1 MNTFKDIIKEAGT
14 MCVGLLFLFAGTM
27 SYMLLAFAERDF
39 SFLLLATFIFV
50 PISIPLG
57 HYFLLK
63 GATGNFEKKPMAILQ
78 EEIR

>member
-14 MCVGLLFLFAGTM
+14 MFVGLLFLFAGTM

-50 PISIPLG
+50 PIGISLG
-57 HYFLLK
+57 HYLLIK
-63 GATGNFEKKPMAILQ
+63 GATGDFKKKPMAVLQ
-78 EEIR
+78 EEIQ

>member
-39 SFLLLATFIFV
+39 SFLPPRGYASQRV
-50 PISIPLG
+50 GIS
-57 HYFLLK
+57 
-63 GATGNFEKKPMAILQ
+63 EQ
-78 EEIR
+78 S